1 MNAPNSLADLHH
13 RLGKLVADSGGNIA
27 RSDPNGKPWD
37 SNVHRFVGLAVDEQ
51 VRSLSYSTEAT
62 LAAWRA
68 TTPPERIAQLEA
80 EWSDKEAA
88 YEHARVKY
96 GRGSSR
102 YRAAVRAIERREFIA
117 AHQPQ
122 PQEKRT

>member
-13 RLGKLVADSGGNIA
+13 RLGKLVADADGVVRKNDHAWSA
-27 RSDPNGKPWD
+27 DKR
-37 SNVHRFVGLAVDEQ
+37 HLADMALDAQ
-51 VRSLSYSTEAT
+51 TRPFSYAT
-62 LAAWRA
+62 RAELAEWKA

-117 AHQPQ
+117 AHHPQ